1 MGKAADRFFTIGKT
15 GTNIVGNPQL
25 AADSF
30 ASKRAL
36 LCRASIDPDLLDQLA
51 TAASAVQ
58 FVSNPVEKL
67 GHRWIEQP
75 SRVGA
80 AIELALNRPIL
91 HKWLQSVTACCAKG
105 RIEGRLVE
113 TRPGGVDHLDWH
125 DDQIP
130 NAQFGVSL
138 HLRQCHYEGGAFE
151 LRDVATKN
159 RLFRHAN
166 ATAGDL
172 VIFEVSP
179 RSQHRVMRLLSGQA
193 RQVFTGWFIA
203 VPD

>member
-80 AIELALNRPIL
+80 ASSACS
-91 HKWLQSVTACCAKG
+91 QSA
-105 RIEGRLVE
+105 
-113 TRPGGVDHLDWH
+113 HF
-125 DDQIP
+125 
-130 NAQFGVSL
+130 AQVAPVRNGL
-138 HLRQCHYEGGAFE
+138 LRQRPHRGAPC
-151 LRDVATKN
+151 R
-159 RLFRHAN
+159 N
-166 ATAGDL
+166 ATQQC
-172 VIFEVSP
+172 
-179 RSQHRVMRLLSGQA
+179 RSSRLA
-193 RQVFTGWFIA
+193 
-203 VPD
+203 